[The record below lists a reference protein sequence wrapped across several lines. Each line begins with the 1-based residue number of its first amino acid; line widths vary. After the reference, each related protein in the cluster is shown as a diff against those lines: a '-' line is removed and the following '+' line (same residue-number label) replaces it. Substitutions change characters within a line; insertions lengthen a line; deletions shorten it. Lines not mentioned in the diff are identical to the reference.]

1 MFAIAIDMIV
11 ASADVH
17 HPGGQ
22 RKAYS
27 DVARTLE
34 GFGFRRVQ
42 WSVYAAETEDLANLF
57 AAIDALRKLNWFG
70 PSVKNIRA
78 FRMEQGSD
86 FTAIVKAD
94 THERRGRSSD

>member
-11 ASADVH
+11 ANADVH

-22 RKAYS
+22 RKAYA
-27 DVARTLE
+27 DVARTRE
-34 GFGFRRVQ
+34 VFGFKRVQ

-57 AAIDALRKLNWFG
+57 AAINALRKLNWLG

-86 FTAIVKAD
+86 FTALVKAD
-94 THERRGRSSD
+94 GDVQRS